1 MKVKVVS
8 ENESERVCILNAMKN
23 NHNEGQIEMK
33 VTRAKGKAGA
43 LSLSLALPR

>member
-1 MKVKVVS
+1 MKVVS

-23 NHNEGQIEMK
+23 NHNEGEIEMT
-33 VTRAKGKAGA
+33 VTRAGKAGA